1 VQAKVPRNGEPYL
14 SSSLKQMLYVDL
26 FWIANELERDKE
38 MNTPNRISERSELHM
53 KNSRLTFM

>member
-1 VQAKVPRNGEPYL
+1 
-14 SSSLKQMLYVDL
+14 MLYVDL